1 MNTQVKNYV
10 TGETVKA
17 NTSRANRVKT
27 MKRKYPSAKVEPTL
41 TNRFFNLFSN
51 KKPIPTGTLKRKV
64 GGAKLTNYQL
74 RALNEL
80 STRSLNT
87 IKSNLKVLN
96 DKKNKKVLSKA
107 LNMTRRNT
115 KKNRRN

>member
-1 MNTQVKNYV
+1 MNTQVQNYV
-10 TGETVKA
+10 TGEQVKA

-27 MKRKYPSAKVEPTL
+27 MKRKYHSAKLVKPSL

-51 KKPIPTGTLKRKV
+51 KAPIPTGTIKRKV

-87 IKSNLKVLN
+87 IQSNLKVLN
-96 DKKNKKVLSKA
+96 DKKNKKILSKA
-107 LNMTRRNT
+107 LNITKRN
-115 KKNRRN
+115 KKNK